1 MNYAL
6 DTSDAARY
14 QIRTHKIS
22 LLGAMYA
29 AHGHAA
35 ALGIY
40 TARLIA
46 AVERQDALPISVI
59 VVT

>member
-1 MNYAL
+1 
-6 DTSDAARY
+6 
-14 QIRTHKIS
+14 
-22 LLGAMYA
+22 MYA